1 MLAAVM
7 GVPDEVMG
15 ESGRAYI
22 IKAPGSE
29 LTGEDVFRDMLPLT
43 PIGKVLKKEL
53 KAQICEEF
61 GLPGA

>member
-1 MLAAVM
+1 MACALAYCT
-7 GVPDEVMG
+7 
-15 ESGRAYI
+15 SGRV
-22 IKAPGSE
+22 GS
-29 LTGEDVFRDMLPLT
+29 LRLKNRDLAGYKVPGEDVFRDMLPLT

>member
-1 MLAAVM
+1 M

-29 LTGEDVFRDMLPLT
+29 LTGEVVFRDMLPLT
-43 PIGKVLKKEL
+43 PS
-53 KAQICEEF
+53 QS
-61 GLPGA
+61 PS